1 MAVRLEF
8 IDILLPVHVIEDRYP
23 GGLQQCVA
31 DHRGLLGRRM
41 WHDGLL
47 LRDGALDPLDAR
59 LRVEGWQTLGIEP
72 LQWVDGRLEWKEV
85 CVIDVAAGGPTVGCE
100 WIEWCPRDRVAWL
113 QGTDRGAAIGR
124 W

>member
-8 IDILLPVHVIEDRYP
+8 IDILVPVHVIEDRYP

-31 DHRGLLGRRM
+31 DHHGLIGRRM

-47 LRDGALDPLDAR
+47 LRDGALDPPAAR
-59 LRVEGWQTLGIEP
+59 LRVEGWQALGIEP
-72 LQWVDGRLEWKEV
+72 LQWVGGKLEWKEV

-113 QGTDRGAAIGR
+113 RGTDRGAAIGR